1 MEGSI
6 GQHAVKLNGSG
17 RHLHLE
23 QERNLEIGSKA
34 VSARLTDNSDESL
47 VALVKKGS
55 EAAYAELVKRYM
67 RASYAIAYQ
76 VVGDMDVARDLSQ
89 DVFLKIYTSISKF
102 KEGSK
107 FSPWFYRIVLNHS
120 INFTRRKKVLSFVPF
135 SSYFSGA
142 ENSNEEFPNEQ
153 ESFDEVSDRQSVV
166 REAVE
171 KLPLKHKKVV
181 ILCDLEG
188 FPQEEAAEIIG
199 VAVGTVR
206 SRLHYARKEL
216 KEQLKHY
223 INEI

>member
-6 GQHAVKLNGSG
+6 VQQTVKLNSSG
-17 RHLHLE
+17 RHLE
-23 QERNLEIGSKA
+23 QERNLETESKA
-34 VSARLTDNSDESL
+34 IATRLADNADESL

-67 RASYAIAYQ
+67 RTSYSIAYQ
-76 VVGDMDVARDLSQ
+76 VVGDIDVARDLSQ
-89 DVFLKIYTSISKF
+89 DAFLNIYTSINKF

-107 FSPWFYRIVLNHS
+107 FFPWFYRIVLNHS
-120 INFTRRKKVLSFVPF
+120 INFTRRKKALSFIPF

-181 ILCDLEG
+181 TLCDLEG
-188 FPQEEAAEIIG
+188 FPQEEVAEILG

-216 KEQLKHY
+216 KEKLQNY

>member
-6 GQHAVKLNGSG
+6 GQQAVKLKSSG
-17 RHLHLE
+17 RHLE
-23 QERNLEIGSKA
+23 QERNLKIESKA

-67 RASYAIAYQ
+67 RASYSIAYQ
-76 VVGDMDVARDLSQ
+76 VVGDIDVARDLSQ
-89 DVFLKIYTSISKF
+89 DAFLKIYTSIGKF

-107 FSPWFYRIVLNHS
+107 FSPWFYRIILNHS
-120 INFTRRKKVLSFVPF
+120 INFTRRKKALSFIPF

-166 REAVE
+166 REA
-171 KLPLKHKKVV
+171 
-181 ILCDLEG
+181 
-188 FPQEEAAEIIG
+188 AEIIG

-216 KEQLKHY
+216 KEQLQQF